1 MLRYN
6 AATVLGG
13 LQNPPGKD
21 LATSSDIATLIG
33 QLDKMPSNLN
43 YSVVLENMCIS

>member
-1 MLRYN
+1 MQPLSLEVCK
-6 AATVLGG
+6 TQLE
-13 LQNPPGKD
+13 KD